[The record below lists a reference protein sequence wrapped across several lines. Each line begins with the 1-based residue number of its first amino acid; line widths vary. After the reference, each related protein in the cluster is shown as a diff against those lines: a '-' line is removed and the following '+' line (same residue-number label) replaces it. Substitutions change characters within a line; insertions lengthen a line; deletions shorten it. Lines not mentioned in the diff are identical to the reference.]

1 MIDALTGTL
10 VRKHP
15 AAAVVEVG
23 GVAYEVAVSLST
35 ASALPSQGTVTLYT
49 RLVVGDDT
57 LKLYGFATER
67 ERRFFTRLTAVQGV
81 GPMTAL
87 RILSNADPAE
97 IARAIAAEDVESLKA
112 VKGVG
117 EKLARRLVTELKDAI
132 RDEDWGATAAAP
144 AGGPA
149 GDAAAAL
156 VALGYPKPKAE
167 ELVAKAAKGLKEPTA
182 EALVKAAVRLG

>member
-1 MIDALTGTL
+1 MIDAITGTL

-23 GVAYEVAVSLST
+23 GVAYEVAVPLST
-35 ASALPSQGTVTLYT
+35 ASALPAHGTVTLFT

-57 LKLYGFATER
+57 LRLYGFATER
-67 ERRFFTRLTAVQGV
+67 ERRFFSHLTAVQGV

-87 RILSNADPAE
+87 RILSNADPAG
-97 IARAIAAEDVESLKA
+97 IARAIAEEDVEALKA

-117 EKLARRLVTELKDAI
+117 DKLARRLVTELKGTLEE
-132 RDEDWGATAAAP
+132 EDWSGTASAP
-144 AGGPA
+144 SGGPA

-167 ELVAKAAKGLKEPTA
+167 ELVARAAKGLKEPTA